1 MKRII
6 QILLL
11 VALSLAVSCSRR
23 VESSYDSLQF
33 VDELVTDSL
42 PGLQRIA
49 KLAGDRSGVIALIG
63 EPRHCLAISEKLL
76 NVDDYDNVDAREV
89 HDGLPDFSGETVVS
103 ILDYANAPYDSC
115 LTSDEG
121 KLMLREMA
129 VRNSLAA
136 LDSACRCKLLVI
148 CSPQM
153 AEYGG
158 DDISDFFEKIGCDV
172 PVIYSADSAFSF
184 TTACYKLM
192 REKDL
197 FTHNIS
203 YPAARLL
210 MTVPDDIFP
219 PFMTVPFEDRKV
231 PAAFADT
238 VGVIAPNTYV
248 SHVQNKR

>member
-6 QILLL
+6 IILLL
-11 VALSLAVSCSRR
+11 VALSVAVSCSRR

-115 LTSDEG
+115 LTSDG
-121 KLMLREMA
+121 ANCLLSALR
-129 VRNSLAA
+129 RW
-136 LDSACRCKLLVI
+136 
-148 CSPQM
+148 
-153 AEYGG
+153 
-158 DDISDFFEKIGCDV
+158 
-172 PVIYSADSAFSF
+172 
-184 TTACYKLM
+184 
-192 REKDL
+192 
-197 FTHNIS
+197 
-203 YPAARLL
+203 
-210 MTVPDDIFP
+210 
-219 PFMTVPFEDRKV
+219 
-231 PAAFADT
+231 
-238 VGVIAPNTYV
+238 PNTV
-248 SHVQNKR
+248 VTTLAISSRGSAATCLSFIPRIRLFLIRQPATS